1 MDMAGFTALI
11 PLDTTELSETA
22 FQILP
27 MLKTLGFDKARLVS
41 VFDEDQKRSDG
52 GASLQEYLNRQAAR
66 VAALGLEA
74 ETRAPAGKAAEA
86 ILAAAAEP
94 DVDLVLVATH
104 GRSGLARLRL
114 GSVADQVIKNSPCPA
129 LVVGPNVDI
138 DLATYSLKRI
148 LVPLDGDEAAE
159 LSLPVARYLARQT
172 GAQIDLLRSVS
183 VTAVAQDPTMG
194 GVDLL
199 GMMIDE
205 AKEYL
210 ARIAAT
216 LEGFTTTAT
225 VVTGSAGEAILDHL
239 KVNPVDLVIMAS
251 RGRTGLQRAA
261 FGSVTERALQGPDP
275 VLVFEPGEDRSRL
288 FAAAREAAAS

>member
-1 MDMAGFTALI
+1 MAGFTVLI

-27 MLKTLGFDKARLVS
+27 MLKTLGFERARLISVS
-41 VFDEDQKRSDG
+41 DEDQKRSDG
-52 GASLQEYLNRQAAR
+52 GASLQEYLNSQAAR
-66 VAALGLEA
+66 VVALGLEA
-74 ETRAPAGKAAEA
+74 ETRAPAGKAAEV

-114 GSVADQVIKNSPCPA
+114 GSVADHVIKNSPCPT

-148 LVPLDGDEAAE
+148 LVPLDGSELAE

-199 GMMIDE
+199 GIVIDE
-205 AKEYL
+205 AKDYL
-210 ARIAAT
+210 ARTAAT

-239 KVNPVDLVIMAS
+239 KANPVDLVIMAS
-251 RGRTGLQRAA
+251 RGRTGLARAA
-261 FGSVTERALQGPDP
+261 MGSVTERALQGPDP
-275 VLVFEPGEDRSRL
+275 VLVFEPGEDRSR
-288 FAAAREAAAS
+288 FFVAAREGAGS